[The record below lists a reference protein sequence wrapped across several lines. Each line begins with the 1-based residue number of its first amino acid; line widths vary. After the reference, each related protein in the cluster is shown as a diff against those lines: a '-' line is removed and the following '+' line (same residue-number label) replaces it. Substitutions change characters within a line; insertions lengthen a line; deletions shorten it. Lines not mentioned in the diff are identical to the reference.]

1 MVYSQYLSEPD
12 HVVISRTKF
21 EEIFH
26 TLNIGIKKPSKDTCG
41 KCDCL
46 RMKITLTSNIEEKL
60 KYQHELDTHQKQAD
74 DYYKLKVEDK
84 RLSKID
90 PTTKTVTF
98 DLQQCLPTPKVSTGI
113 SFYLRQL
120 WTFNLTVHDCDNDQD
135 YCFMWHEAIAGR
147 GANQVG
153 SCIHQFLNS
162 IPSDVEKITLY
173 SDSCTGQNKN
183 AHIVAMYFACL
194 KYHPTLKIIQ
204 HKFLV
209 PGHTHMESDTDHAL
223 IEKKQKKTETQIDHP
238 RDWYQLVRCTGK
250 KHPFKVVEMDQSKFF
265 NYAKL
270 LKTELQV
277 KKKDE
282 TGNLFYW
289 RDIREIMIDKNNLG
303 VMYFKTG
310 INESYRCLSFRK
322 RGSLAKL
329 IPELQYKGLV
339 PITAK
344 KKDNLMKLLP
354 YISDVFWDFYT
365 NLPTNQADDIHPDLE
380 SSDEDE

>member
-1 MVYSQYLSEPD
+1 
-12 HVVISRTKF
+12 
-21 EEIFH
+21 
-26 TLNIGIKKPSKDTCG
+26 
-41 KCDCL
+41 
-46 RMKITLTSNIEEKL
+46 
-60 KYQHELDTHQKQAD
+60 
-74 DYYKLKVEDK
+74 
-84 RLSKID
+84 
-90 PTTKTVTF
+90 
-98 DLQQCLPTPKVSTGI
+98 
-113 SFYLRQL
+113 
-120 WTFNLTVHDCDNDQD
+120 
-135 YCFMWHEAIAGR
+135 
-147 GANQVG
+147 
-153 SCIHQFLNS
+153 
-162 IPSDVEKITLY
+162 
-173 SDSCTGQNKN
+173 
-183 AHIVAMYFACL
+183 
-194 KYHPTLKIIQ
+194 
-204 HKFLV
+204 
-209 PGHTHMESDTDHAL
+209 MESDSDHAL

-238 RDWYQLVRCTGK
+238 RDWHQLVRCTGK